1 MELKT
6 IRNPDG
12 SFKRS
17 FEANGRRYTIRK
29 PEEGVG
35 IYRHTKMSQM
45 GAALGMSATFANIYD
60 NLKRAEEC
68 VDSLVTKT
76 PRLRELALVL
86 NDMRRGVVEGS
97 RERYGY
103 AFQYC
108 TFFIVWDDE
117 DLTQYDDE
125 RQQSKIEDWNKEGL
139 AESDFLAL
147 GLSTVEG
154 YIAAY
159 LELSAKM
166 ESAKA
171 VFSSDTTA
179 STAMAK

>member
-1 MELKT
+1 M
-6 IRNPDG
+6 
-12 SFKRS
+12 RS
-17 FEANGRRYTIRK
+17 
-29 PEEGVG
+29 PQDGVG

-45 GAALGMSATFANIYD
+45 GAVLGMSATFATIYE
-60 NLKRAEEC
+60 NLKRAEDC

-86 NDMRRGVVEGS
+86 NDMRRGIVEGS
-97 RERYGY
+97 KERYGY

-108 TFFIVWDDE
+108 TFFIVWDGE
-117 DLTQYDDE
+117 DITQYDDE
-125 RQQSKIEDWNKEGL
+125 QQQSKIDDWNKEGL

-166 ESAKA
+166 EANKA

-179 STAMAK
+179 STATAK